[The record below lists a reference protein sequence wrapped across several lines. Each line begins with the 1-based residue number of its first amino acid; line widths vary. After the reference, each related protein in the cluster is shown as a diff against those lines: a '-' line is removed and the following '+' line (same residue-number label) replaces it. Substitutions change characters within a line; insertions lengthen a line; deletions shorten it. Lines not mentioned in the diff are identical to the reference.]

1 MQKSLKKKKTE
12 YSYDLYRDGITQSAL
27 SNFLTCPEKFNLS
40 MNQGWASER
49 TGFAIDFGNIV
60 HEALDRVYS
69 GFFNLGNSA
78 DAMHRSSQQL
88 ELMLNR
94 ELSRTAKFR
103 ILNNDIEQEIC
114 DNYRLAEIVLRH
126 YFQRWF
132 REDKKRDWVFLEKEF
147 SNEYHLGIQNFGTG
161 DNLFVIPMKG
171 KIDGVFRS
179 GKKFRQL
186 ETKTKGQ
193 INEKEI
199 QDKLTFDLQNFFYLL
214 NSAILLGEKPSGVL
228 YNVIRRPQ
236 LKQGAKETHVQFC
249 ERVNEDIENRRD
261 FYFMRW
267 DISILPS
274 EYKRWEGEFEIMI
287 ERLVQ
292 TYEEE
297 RYFRNPTGCNAF
309 HRTCQFLPV
318 CSRRDFS
325 GLRIRDEIFPELKVG
340 D

>member
-1 MQKSLKKKKTE
+1 MQKLLKKKKIE
-12 YSYDLYRDGITQSAL
+12 YTYDLYRDGITQSAL

-40 MNQGWASER
+40 MNQGWVSEK

-60 HEALDRVYS
+60 HSVLDQVYTNFKGIDDKGHAVEWCRAVLADNLDATLEA
-69 GFFNLGNSA
+69 
-78 DAMHRSSQQL
+78 
-88 ELMLNR
+88 
-94 ELSRTAKFR
+94 TAKFR

-114 DNYRLAEIVLRH
+114 DNYRLAEIVLRR

-147 SNEYHLGIQNFGTG
+147 SNEYHLGIQDFGTG
-161 DNLFVIPMKG
+161 HNAFSVPMKG

-193 INEKEI
+193 INENEI
-199 QDKLTFDLQNFFYLL
+199 QDKLTFDLQNFFYLK
-214 NSAILLGEKPSGVL
+214 NSEILLGEKPAGIL

-249 ERVNEDIENRRD
+249 ERVNEDIEKRRD

-274 EYKRWEGEFEIMI
+274 EYKRWEREFEIMMGN
-287 ERLVQ
+287 LVAH
-292 TYEEE
+292 YENEE
-297 RYFRNPTGCNAF
+297 YFRNPTGCNAF